1 MRRREFLAGIA
12 GVAATRPVPVL
23 AQSAPVPVI
32 GFLGSASPEQWTR
45 RTQAFL
51 NGLGEA
57 GFVEG
62 STVSVEYRWAHGSN
76 ERLPSLAAN
85 LVERG
90 VTAIV
95 VLGTTASAVAA
106 RNATTKI
113 PIVIR
118 VAANPVEL
126 GLVASM
132 REPGGNITGVTT
144 LGAEAGP
151 KQLELLHEL
160 VPAAR
165 RFALLINPTNPVLA
179 AVQTRDLPAFAGRL
193 GLKLDIV
200 TAGAEA
206 DFGPAFAQLSNANVG
221 GLMIA
226 ADTFFNNRNQQIA
239 VLAARYA
246 LPSISPYREYPE
258 AGGLMSYGGSIAEAS
273 REVGLYMGRILKGEN
288 PATLPVQQIAKL
300 ELSINLRAAKG
311 LGLEIP
317 PALLARAD
325 EVIE

>member
-1 MRRREFLAGIA
+1 MRRRTLLGGLAG
-12 GVAATRPVPVL
+12 TSVL
-23 AQSAPVPVI
+23 RWRSARAQSGSMPVI
-32 GFLGSASPEQWTR
+32 GFLGSASPDQWAR

-51 NGLGEA
+51 NGLAEA

-62 STVSVEYRWAHGSN
+62 SSVSVEYRWAHGRN
-76 ERLPSLAAN
+76 ERLPLLAVE
-85 LVERG
+85 LVDRR
-90 VTAIV
+90 VTAIA
-95 VLGTTASAVAA
+95 VLGTTASAIAA
-106 RNATTKI
+106 RNATTTI
-113 PIVIR
+113 PIVVR

-165 RFALLINPTNPVLA
+165 RFGLLINPTNPVLA
-179 AVQTRDLPAFAGRL
+179 AVQTRELAGFAETL

-200 TAGAEA
+200 TAVSEAEF
-206 DFGPAFAQLSNANVG
+206 DVAFTQLSDAKAG
-221 GLMIA
+221 GVMIA
-226 ADTFFNNRNQQIA
+226 ADTYFNTRNERVA
-239 VLAARYA
+239 ALATRAK

-258 AGGLMSYGGSIAEAS
+258 AGGLMSYGGSITEAS
-273 REVGLYMGRILKGEN
+273 REAGLYMGRILKGEK

-300 ELSINLRAAKG
+300 ELSINLRTARA
-311 LGLEIP
+311 LALEVP
-317 PALLARAD
+317 PSLLARAD
-325 EVIE
+325 EVFE